1 LNPPPIFHGQSDYII
16 TDPVVAWTA
25 QACFNDLA
33 TPLEKREV
41 AIPALLIEGPPGSGK
56 SYLAKF
62 LARAMKARLSYF
74 CFFPGA
80 NKSDLLYDKSKDGTT
95 HDGILTSAVRLAE
108 KEPVVLLLDELDKA
122 DVSVDSFLLGF
133 IQEGRLTVP
142 SVGLDVRV
150 PPSNLLVVLTQNDQ
164 RVASGPLLRRCR
176 HASFGWPEP
185 HIEMEI
191 LKRRAPQVPT
201 PLGELL
207 ISKAKQWRLR
217 PDIIKPPSINEII
230 TCALD
235 LLLFKSSGASA
246 RDIGLFALNGLLK
259 HPRDLQTCEVNPAFL
274 GAAILEASA
283 A

>member
-1 LNPPPIFHGQSDYII
+1 MNPPQIFDGRDDYII

-25 QACFNDLA
+25 QACFNELA
-33 TPLEKREV
+33 LPPASREV

-56 SYLAKF
+56 SFLAKF
-62 LARAMKARLSYF
+62 LAQAMQARLSYF

-80 NKSDLLYDKSKDGTT
+80 NKSDLLYDKSKDGST
-95 HDGILTSAVRLAE
+95 HDGILTSTVRLAQ

-133 IQEGRLTVP
+133 LQEGRLAVP
-142 SVGLDVRV
+142 SVGIDLSV
-150 PPSNLLVVLTQNDQ
+150 PPANLLVVLTQNDQ

-185 HIEMEI
+185 RIELEI
-191 LKRRAPQVPT
+191 LMRRAPRVP
-201 PLGELL
+201 PSLGELL
-207 ISKAKQWRLR
+207 ISKAQQWRQR

-235 LLLFKSSGASA
+235 LLLFKTSGASA
-246 RDIGLFALNGLLK
+246 REMGLFALNSLLK
-259 HPRDLQTCEVNPAFL
+259 HPRDLQSCEVNPAFL
-274 GAAILEASA
+274 GAAIMESMGS
-283 A
+283 